1 VPVFENVTNREMSLY
16 LSIYFSRL
24 TINKA
29 DLCSFCFKKKG
40 RTIGNMEQQCHH
52 LFVCI
57 F

>member
-29 DLCSFCFKKKG
+29 DLCSFCF
-40 RTIGNMEQQCHH
+40 
-52 LFVCI
+52 
-57 F
+57 